1 VADRQRW
8 PETQTMIPAW
18 RQHPPTTRDFGLV
31 RKRIGDVVEEYV
43 RWHAEEGI
51 AYSRR
56 EISSSVADAFDSLH
70 PLASNLTKRLFVS
83 ASDEW
88 TCFFQNGKR
97 GSDPF
102 ITMSRIARR
111 LEVETM
117 RLCVADQSDDWP
129 AVMWELYDCRFESGR
144 RTVAVAND
152 GGRWTYHE
160 SGLPF
165 EFEDRGASRRSLV
178 RDRFTSDMLVRYL
191 KEFGVFLDRDAF
203 FEVSS
208 ARPAVLLERLVGIKR
223 SE

>member
-1 VADRQRW
+1 
-8 PETQTMIPAW
+8 MIPAW

-51 AYSRR
+51 DYSRR
-56 EISSSVADAFDSLH
+56 EITSSVAEAFDSLH

-88 TCFFQNGKR
+88 TCFSQNGKR

-117 RLCVADQSDDWP
+117 RVCVADQSDDWP
-129 AVMWELYDCRFESGR
+129 AVMWELYDSRFESGRR

-160 SGLPF
+160 SGSPF
-165 EFEDRGASRRSLV
+165 EFEDRGANSRSLV

-191 KEFGVFLDRDAF
+191 KEFGVFLDHDPF
-203 FEVSS
+203 CEVSS
-208 ARPAVLLERLVGIKR
+208 AQPAVLLERKFGTKR